1 MEIMTSDFTSIE
13 SSTERLPVAQ
23 SWELLDQPEVYE
35 SPGTLAAIEPSRPL
49 QTNPETIGKLR
60 RLSTENRE
68 LIRNALPAFT
78 GECHPSM
85 IKSFG
90 YGDVLGAYESKPGQ
104 YLLGTGQYL
113 LGTRV
118 TIGRISTEDKA
129 IVDQSLDWLKNT
141 NFDLPADVKASDILY
156 GLGFAGVGS
165 ALGGAFYLLLF
176 RGSETRPPAFED
188 LVNAGAM
195 VGAAPGAA
203 IVGFFGFRAISR
215 VVDGVKQNSVA
226 KTLAADLHTIAE
238 RTEAQFVAL
247 DDQPRTISTGPDS
260 GIVISAGTYVQ
271 DFLKDL
277 SAEAVAYAWDNG
289 LFAILRD
296 VQEKQTELADFTA
309 KIASFKP
316 GDAVAQGIAAAMQQE
331 RSDALD
337 ESLRQL
343 VEYRQDMLPE
353 AVRLSLEKN
362 TEQDLR

>member
-1 MEIMTSDFTSIE
+1 MTSDFTPIE
-13 SSTERLPVAQ
+13 SSAERLPVAQ
-23 SWELLDQPEVYE
+23 SWELLDQPGVYE

-60 RLSTENRE
+60 RLSPGNWE
-68 LIRNALPAFT
+68 LVRNALPAFT

-90 YGDVLGAYESKPGQ
+90 YGDVLGAYESK
-104 YLLGTGQYL
+104 TGQYL
-113 LGTRV
+113 LGTKV

-141 NFDLPADVKASDILY
+141 NFDPPADVKASDILY
-156 GLGFAGVGS
+156 GLSFASVGS

-176 RGSETRPPAFED
+176 RGSETQPPAFED

-215 VVDGVKQNSVA
+215 VMDGVKQNSVA

-238 RTEAQFVAL
+238 RTEAQFVTL
-247 DDQPRTISTGPDS
+247 DDHPCTISTEPDS
-260 GIVISAGTYVQ
+260 SIVISAGTYVQ

-277 SAEAVAYAWDNG
+277 SAEAVSYAWDNG

-296 VQEKQTELADFTA
+296 VQEKQTELADLTA

-337 ESLRQL
+337 ESLRRL
-343 VEYRQDMLPE
+343 VEYRESTLPE